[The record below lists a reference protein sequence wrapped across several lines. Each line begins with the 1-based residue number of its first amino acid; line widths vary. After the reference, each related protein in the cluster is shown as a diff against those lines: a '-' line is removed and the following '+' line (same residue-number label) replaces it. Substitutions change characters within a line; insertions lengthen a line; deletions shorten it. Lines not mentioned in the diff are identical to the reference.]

1 MTKIPL
7 IVGTV
12 GALFSTTLYAGGDI
26 APIEEP
32 TVVTQP
38 QAVDSS
44 SFYLGIGVSPMK
56 LHDDLTSE
64 EFSTPA
70 ITLQAGYQYG
80 HYIALEA
87 RYTASLFKVKYDAG
101 NTSNLSIDDFDTDFT
116 NAGIYLKPIHPVT
129 NAFNIYA
136 LLGYGQVTLTA
147 INGADRAQSGF
158 QWGLGA
164 EYQLTEAI
172 SIFADYTNLY
182 DDKGFDYLGT
192 DADHLADMLSV
203 GVSYR
208 F

>member
-7 IVGTV
+7 LVGAVGT
-12 GALFSTTLYAGGDI
+12 LFSTTLYAGGNV

-56 LHDDLTSE
+56 LHNDLTDE
-64 EFSTPA
+64 KFSTTA
-70 ITLQAGYQYG
+70 LTLQAGYQYNN
-80 HYIALEA
+80 YIGLEA

-101 NTSNLSIDDFDTDFT
+101 HTSNISTDDFDTDFT
-116 NAGIYLKPIHPVT
+116 NAGIYLKPMYPVT
-129 NAFNIYA
+129 QSFDIYA
-136 LLGYGQVTLTA
+136 LLGYGEVSLTA

-164 EYQLTEAI
+164 QYRITQALCL
-172 SIFADYTNLY
+172 FADYTKLY
-182 DDKGFDYLGT
+182 DDQEFDYLGA
-192 DADHLADMLSV
+192 DADHLADMVSV